1 MLKTIPSVIMET
13 IGIIVYRNIHVYVPR
28 IQKAITVEAK
38 ENAHYNVAI
47 LIIDAL
53 SQQNLIRSLPNT
65 ISYLDSKGGLLF
77 KGFNKVGHNSYPN
90 VMAMVS
96 GETGGPYPPPAPEGG
111 GLYLLDKERQA
122 IIQTV
127 YTRHGYT
134 SLHMEDLEIY
144 GTFARDKEI
153 GLSQP
158 PTDLYYRGPYMA
170 MWKLHLLNS
179 LLGKW
184 DCYAC
189 VQDEFLHVQEFQ
201 VIGDFLKTYSDV
213 PNMMFV
219 HLAQYSHNDV
229 NMAKFYDNDLKSMVQ
244 SLYEKG
250 ALKRTYLMILGDH
263 GFQRGEDPF
272 LMTDQG
278 KKENNLPGFYLLPPE
293 KLVKEKSEMHA
304 NLVKNAQRLTS
315 FWDVNQMLRQILSM
329 SLDVNT
335 TALFPDYEGHGTSLL
350 SDVGDRTCQEA
361 EIPEAYCECQD
372 GVKGITEKQGSDL
385 AAAMVLDINN
395 FLASFTF
402 CHHLDL
408 DEVEGGS
415 VKILGK
421 IVSVRVQFDVK
432 GGGTFEGRFSYNL
445 AGEEMMEG
453 KAVRLDLYEPTS
465 RCVPRSLAHI
475 KPFCIC

>member
-1 MLKTIPSVIMET
+1 M
-13 IGIIVYRNIHVYVPR
+13 NR
-28 IQKAITVEAK
+28 IQKAEKVEAK
-38 ENAHYNVAI
+38 ESSYYNVAI
-47 LIIDAL
+47 LIIDSL
-53 SQQNLIRSLPNT
+53 SQQNLVRSLPKT
-65 ISYLDSKGGLLF
+65 ISFLNSKGGLLF

-90 VMAMVS
+90 VMAMIS

-111 GLYLLDKERQA
+111 GIYLLDKERQA
-122 IIQTV
+122 LIQTV

-134 SLHMEDLEIY
+134 SFHLEDLEIY
-144 GTFARDKEI
+144 GTLNRDKEI

-158 PTDLYYRGPYMA
+158 PTDFYYHGPYMA
-170 MWKLHLLNS
+170 MWKLHLFNS
-179 LLGKW
+179 LIGKA

-189 VQDEFLHVQEFQ
+189 SQDELIHVQEFQ
-201 VIGDFLKTYSDV
+201 VIGDFLETYSDV
-213 PNMMFV
+213 PNMMFN
-219 HLAQYSHNDV
+219 HLAQYSHNDL
-229 NMAKFYDNDLKSMVQ
+229 NMAKLYDNDLQSMIQ
-244 SLYEKG
+244 SLFEKG

-278 KKENNLPGFYLLPPE
+278 KTENNIPAFYLLPPE
-293 KLVKEKSEMHA
+293 KLVREKREMHA

-329 SLDVNT
+329 SLDKNT
-335 TALFPDYEGHGTSLL
+335 TSLFPNYEGHGTSLL
-350 SDVGDRTCQEA
+350 SDVGDRTCEEA

-372 GVKGITEKQGSDL
+372 GVTDITGEQASDL
-385 AAAMVLDINN
+385 ATAMLRDINS
-395 FLASFTF
+395 FLSSFTF

-408 DEVEGGS
+408 DKLEGGS
-415 VKILGK
+415 VKFVGK

-432 GGGTFEGRFSYNL
+432 GGGKFEGRFSYSL
-445 AGEEMMEG
+445 AGEELKEG
-453 KAVRLDLYEPTS
+453 KAVRLDLYDPTS

>member
-1 MLKTIPSVIMET
+1 MET
-13 IGIIVYRNIHVYVPR
+13 IGIIVYRNINVYVPR
-28 IQKAITVEAK
+28 IQKAVEAK

-65 ISYLDSKGGLLF
+65 LSYLDSKGGLLF
-77 KGFNKVGHNSYPN
+77 TGFNKVGHNSYPN

-111 GLYLLDKERQA
+111 GIYLLDKERQA

-134 SLHMEDLEIY
+134 SLHMEDFERF
-144 GTFARDKEI
+144 GTFARDKKI
-153 GLSQP
+153 GLSKP

-170 MWKLHLLNS
+170 MYKMNLLNS
-179 LLGKW
+179 PLVPA
-184 DCYAC
+184 CYAC
-189 VQDEFLHVQEFQ
+189 LQDELIHVQEFQ
-201 VIGDFLKTYSDV
+201 VIGDFLDAYSDV

-229 NMAKFYDNDLKSMVQ
+229 NMAKLYDNDLRSMIQ

-250 ALKRTYLMILGDH
+250 ALKRTYLMIMGDH
-263 GFQRGEDPF
+263 GFQKGEQPF
-272 LMTDQG
+272 MMTDQG

-293 KLVKEKSEMHA
+293 KLIKEETKMHA
-304 NLVKNAQRLTS
+304 NLVKNAERLTS

-329 SLDVNT
+329 SLDVNMT
-335 TALFPDYEGHGTSLL
+335 SLFPNYEGHGTSLL
-350 SDVGDRTCQEA
+350 TDVGDRTCQEA
-361 EIPEAYCECQD
+361 EIPESYCQCQD
-372 GVKGITEKQGSDL
+372 GVKDLTGKQASDL
-385 AAAMVLDINN
+385 ATAIILDINN
-395 FLASFTF
+395 FLASLTF
-402 CHHLDL
+402 CHTLDL
-408 DEVEGGS
+408 DKVEGGS
-415 VKILGK
+415 VKFLAN

-432 GGGTFEGRFSYNL
+432 GGGKFEARFSYSF
-445 AGEEMMEG
+445 EEEQLKEG

-465 RCVPRSLAHI
+465 KCVPRTLTHI

>member
-1 MLKTIPSVIMET
+1 M
-13 IGIIVYRNIHVYVPR
+13 
-28 IQKAITVEAK
+28 
-38 ENAHYNVAI
+38 
-47 LIIDAL
+47 
-53 SQQNLIRSLPNT
+53 RSLPNT
-65 ISYLDSKGGLLF
+65 ISYLDRKGGLLF

-96 GETGGPYPPPAPEGG
+96 GETGGPYPPPAPDGG

-134 SLHMEDLEIY
+134 TLHMEDLEYY
-144 GTFARDKEI
+144 GDFVRDKEI
-153 GLSQP
+153 GLSQR
-158 PTDLYYRGPYMA
+158 PTDLYYRGPYIA
-170 MWKLHLLNS
+170 MWKLNLLNS
-179 LLGKW
+179 PLGGGSF
-184 DCYAC
+184 AC

-201 VIGDFLKTYSDV
+201 VIGDFLDTYSDV

-219 HLAQYSHNDV
+219 HLSQYSHNDV
-229 NMAKFYDNDLKSMVQ
+229 NMAKLYDNDLRIMIQ

-263 GFQRGEDPF
+263 GFQRGEQPF
-272 LMTDQG
+272 MMTEQG
-278 KKENNLPGFYLLPPE
+278 NAENNLPGFYLLPPQ
-293 KLVKEKSEMHA
+293 KLIKEESKMHA
-304 NLVKNAQRLTS
+304 NLLKNAEKLTS
-315 FWDVNQMLRQILSM
+315 FWDLNQMLRQILSM

-335 TALFPDYEGHGTSLL
+335 TSLFPNFEGHGMSLL

-361 EIPEAYCECQD
+361 EIPESYCQCQN
-372 GVKGITEKQGSDL
+372 GVKSLTGKQASDL
-385 AAAMVLDINN
+385 ATAIILDINN

-402 CHHLDL
+402 CHILDL
-408 DEVEGGS
+408 AKIEGNS
-415 VKILGK
+415 VKFLAN

-432 GGGTFEGRFSYNL
+432 GGGKFEARFSYSFD
-445 AGEEMMEG
+445 EEELKEG

-465 RCVPRSLAHI
+465 KCVPRSLTHI

>member
-1 MLKTIPSVIMET
+1 MCQGKTSKMRDWTSE
-13 IGIIVYRNIHVYVPR
+13 YLLLYR
-28 IQKAITVEAK
+28 IQKTLKVEAK
-38 ENAHYNVAI
+38 ENAYYNVAI

-65 ISYLDSKGGLLF
+65 INYLESKGGMLF
-77 KGFNKVGHNSYPN
+77 RGFNKVGHNSYPN
-90 VMAMVS
+90 VMAMVA
-96 GETGGPYPPPAPEGG
+96 GEIGGPNPPSAPEGG
-111 GLYLLDKERQA
+111 GIYLLDKERQA

-153 GLSQP
+153 GLSKP

-170 MWKLHLLNS
+170 MWKMHLLNS
-179 LLGKW
+179 LVGTW

-189 VQDEFLHVQEFQ
+189 VQDELLHVQEFG
-201 VIGDFLKTYSDV
+201 VISDFMETYSDV
-213 PNMMFV
+213 PNIMFV

-229 NMAKFYDNDLKSMVQ
+229 NMAKLYDHDLQSMIQTLV
-244 SLYEKG
+244 EHG
-250 ALKRTYLMILGDH
+250 ALKRTYLMICGDH

-278 KKENNLPGFYLLPPE
+278 KTENNLPAFYLLPPE
-293 KLVKEKSEMHA
+293 NLINEEREMHA
-304 NLVKNAQRLTS
+304 NLVKNSQRLTS

-329 SLDVNT
+329 SLGENT
-335 TALFPDYEGHGTSLL
+335 STLFPNYEGHGASLL
-350 SDVGDRTCQEA
+350 SHVGDRTCQEA

-372 GVKGITEKQGSDL
+372 GVKDL
-385 AAAMVLDINN
+385 SAEQAKELAIALVLDINN
-395 FLASFTF
+395 FLACFTF
-402 CHHLDL
+402 CHKLNLDK
-408 DEVEGGS
+408 VVGGS

-421 IVSVRVQFDVK
+421 IISVRVQFDVK
-432 GGGTFEGRFSYNL
+432 GERKFEGRFSYSL
-445 AGEEMMEG
+445 AEEELTEG

-465 RCVPRSLAHI
+465 GCVPRNLAHI